1 MAQLTLPSGQVVTYN
16 YRVPKEKK
24 PLSNKNFA
32 WEMTLPCGC
41 RCSGSTIATYRAE
54 VRGLT
59 GREQLQA
66 GQIDATLST
75 AVVHR
80 FVDDDAPGRPLVT
93 HRYLV
98 GSRVL
103 VIVSV
108 FDLAGD
114 RRELKALCTE
124 AAA

>member
-1 MAQLTLPSGQVVTYN
+1 MTEARRYRSVVSLQAPTIT
-16 YRVPKEKK
+16 RDALGEPIKT
-24 PLSNKNFA
+24 
-32 WEMTLPCGC
+32 W
-41 RCSGSTIATYRAE
+41 STIATYRAE

-66 GQIDATLST
+66 GQINATLST